1 MGKNKINPLNFYYG
15 IPHAH
20 TFFSTGKGSPY
31 DAYEYSKENG
41 LDFLVITDHNSLLIK
56 ESTINHKIT
65 SKWAASLSMLDKF
78 KKKNEDFLPLLGFE
92 AKTSIYGD
100 LNIINSN
107 NFFTGIINNFT
118 LLTLWMLNNPNSV
131 ITINH
136 PHKSVLL
143 LEYNEVLNKLIT
155 SIEVGNGIFPKK
167 YLRHDK
173 YYYELLDKG
182 WKLGAINGQDNH
194 RINFGDSDNLT
205 VLLATEL
212 NKNTFVEA
220 FRQRAT
226 YSTESKTLELYY
238 TINSSLMGSE
248 IFIDS
253 KKLKFSIIAE
263 DLKNKIISIE
273 IVTNK
278 NTIIKKVENINLS
291 SIKYLYEHEYTQ
303 DESWYLVRIHQEGNR
318 LAISSPIFISS
329 KKN

>member
-1 MGKNKINPLNFYYG
+1 MGKNKTNPLNFYYG

-31 DAYEYSKENG
+31 DAYEYSKEKG

-56 ESTINHKIT
+56 ELSINHKIT
-65 SKWAASLSMLDKF
+65 SKWTSSLSMLDKF

-107 NFFTGIINNFT
+107 TFFTGIINNFT
-118 LLTLWMLNNPNSV
+118 LLTLWMLNNPTSV

-136 PHKSVLL
+136 PHKNVLL

-173 YYYELLDKG
+173 YYYQLLDKG

-220 FRQRAT
+220 FRKRAT

-253 KKLKFSIIAE
+253 NKLKFSIIAE

-278 NTIIKKVENINLS
+278 NTIIKKVENINLN
-291 SIKYLYEHEYTQ
+291 SIKYLYEHEYNQ

>member
-1 MGKNKINPLNFYYG
+1 MGKNKVNPLNFYYG

-56 ESTINHKIT
+56 ELPINHKIT
-65 SKWAASLSMLDKF
+65 SKWTTSLSMLDKF

-107 NFFTGIINNFT
+107 TFFTGIINNFT

-173 YYYELLDKG
+173 YYYQLLDKG

-220 FRQRAT
+220 FRKRTT

-238 TINSSLMGSE
+238 TINSTLMGSE

-263 DLKNKIISIE
+263 DLKNKISSIE

-278 NTIIKKVENINLS
+278 NTIIKKVENINLH
-291 SIKYLYEHEYTQ
+291 SIKYLYEHEYNS
-303 DESWYLVRIHQEGNR
+303 DESWYLVRIYQEGNR

>member
-1 MGKNKINPLNFYYG
+1 MGKNKTNHLNFYYG

-41 LDFLVITDHNSLLIK
+41 LDFLAVTDHNSLLIK
-56 ESTINHKIT
+56 ESSTNHKIT
-65 SKWAASLSMLDKF
+65 SKWIISLSMLDKF
-78 KKKNEDFLPLLGFE
+78 KKKNDNFLPLLGFE

-107 NFFTGIINNFT
+107 TFFTGIINNLT

-173 YYYELLDKG
+173 YYYQLLDKG

-205 VLLATEL
+205 VILATEL
-212 NKNTFVEA
+212 NKNTFIEA
-220 FRQRAT
+220 FRKRAT

-248 IFIDS
+248 IFIEHT
-253 KKLKFSIIAE
+253 KMKFSIVAE

-278 NTIIKKVENINLS
+278 NIIIKKVENINLN
-291 SIKYLYEHEYTQ
+291 SIKYLYEHEYNLG
-303 DESWYLVRIHQEGNR
+303 ESWYIVRIYQEGNR
-318 LAISSPIFISS
+318 LAISSPIFIS

>member
-1 MGKNKINPLNFYYG
+1 MGKNKTNHLNFYYG

-41 LDFLVITDHNSLLIK
+41 LDFLAVTDHNSLLIK
-56 ESTINHKIT
+56 ESSTNHKIT
-65 SKWAASLSMLDKF
+65 SKWIISLSMLDKF
-78 KKKNEDFLPLLGFE
+78 KKKNDNFLPLLGFE

-107 NFFTGIINNFT
+107 TFFTGIINNLT

-173 YYYELLDKG
+173 YYYQLLDKG

-205 VLLATEL
+205 VILATEL
-212 NKNTFVEA
+212 NKNTFIEA
-220 FRQRAT
+220 FRKRAT

-248 IFIDS
+248 IFIEHT
-253 KKLKFSIIAE
+253 KMKFSIVAE

-278 NTIIKKVENINLS
+278 NTIIKKVENINLN
-291 SIKYLYEHEYTQ
+291 SIKYLYEHEYNLG
-303 DESWYLVRIHQEGNR
+303 ESWYIVRIYQEGNR
-318 LAISSPIFISS
+318 LAISSPIFIS